1 MKDRPDA
8 QWLERRRE
16 AAVRALRSAVSATDR
31 VFERPGFG
39 WTVRPAAGS
48 VLASPRGAHWDPEP
62 DYFHHWIRDA
72 AIALRAIPDAI
83 AAEPDAAHFW
93 RQAIQDHIRFSLAI
107 SDPRSRA
114 PRTNPLAATTLPSH
128 RKFLRPD
135 AELDALRGDA
145 WLGEPRFGADG
156 APDFERWS
164 RPQHDGPALRA
175 MALIEILNR
184 MPDLKGSEAE
194 MLVERDLRYT
204 ASVAGRPCIGPWE
217 EAPERRT
224 TFTLI
229 AQWDALERGARWRM
243 EHDRDGSE
251 LRAAAVRL
259 AGLIHE
265 AADPVSGGWRES
277 LEAASG
283 HLDAATVLGILHSGR
298 TDGPFA
304 MTAQRT
310 RQTARAL
317 EAIFADLY
325 PINRGRRVCAIGRW
339 AEDAFFDGN
348 PWYPATLGFAEL
360 HYRIAR
366 QTGEEEAFERAEAW
380 MALIEEVAPQDDD
393 LPEQFHR
400 ETGRPESCRALTWS
414 AAAFLGAEAARR
426 SALQLMG

>member
-1 MKDRPDA
+1 MKDRPDPN
-8 QWLERRRE
+8 WIERRRE
-16 AAVRALRSAVSATDR
+16 AAARALGRAVSATDR

-83 AAEPDAAHFW
+83 AAEPDSTHFW
-93 RQAIQDHIRFSLAI
+93 HQFIRDHIRFSLAI
-107 SDPRSRA
+107 SDPELRA
-114 PRTNPLAATTLPSH
+114 PPTNPLAATTLPTH
-128 RKFLRPD
+128 LRFLRPD
-135 AELDALRGDA
+135 EELDALRGDA

-175 MALIEILNR
+175 SALIGIVDS
-184 MPDLKGSEAE
+184 MPELAAPDAE
-194 MLVERDLRYT
+194 TLVERDLRYT

-224 TFTLI
+224 TFTLL
-229 AQWDALERGARWRM
+229 AQWDALDRGARWRM
-243 EHDRDGSE
+243 EHDRDDSE
-251 LRAAAVRL
+251 LHAAAARL

-277 LEAASG
+277 LEAAPG
-283 HLDAATVLGILHSGR
+283 HLDAATVLGILHCAR

-304 MTAQRT
+304 IAAQRT
-310 RQTARAL
+310 RDTARAL
-317 EAIFADLY
+317 EAVFADLY
-325 PINRGRRVCAIGRW
+325 PINRGRRVSAIGRW

-348 PWYPATLGFAEL
+348 PWFPATLGFAEL
-360 HYRIAR
+360 HYRIAG
-366 QTGEEEAFERAEAW
+366 QTGEEEAFVRAEAW
-380 MALIEEVAPQDDD
+380 MALIEEFAPPGDD

-426 SALQLMG
+426 AALQLMA